1 MEVRNQKL
9 LSQRGQTVVEYIL
22 LLAVSASLIVTFYR
36 SSAFQRFFGSQGQLG
51 KVHKLESEW
60 GYRHALASGRV
71 PETNQ
76 PKASASEHP
85 SYYNASKNASRFFG
99 ASDAYK

>member
-1 MEVRNQKL
+1 MELRNQRL

-36 SSAFQRFFGSQGQLG
+36 SSAFQRFFGSEGQFG

-60 GYRHALASGRV
+60 GYRHALATGRV
-71 PETNQ
+71 PETNE
-76 PKASASEHP
+76 PKATASQHP
-85 SYYNASKNASRFFG
+85 SYFNSKVGASRFFG
-99 ASDAYK
+99 ASSQYK